1 MRSRFGAHVLPA
13 VLAVLLGLSLL
24 LAGCGSSPGGTPAAP
39 TPFPTAAAGAGAPAF
54 TLTSPAFAASQAIP
68 RDFSC
73 DGAGGSPALAWS
85 APPPGTASLALI
97 MEDPDTAAG
106 TFTHWVLYDL
116 PAGTRS
122 LRATVP
128 PGASGP
134 AGSFQGPNSSG
145 RAGYSPPC
153 PPSGTHRYFFH
164 LYALDAAPAVSST
177 ADEAAL
183 LLVLPGHVLAQADL
197 LGTYGR

>member
-1 MRSRFGAHVLPA
+1 MRARSRAHALLALPA
-13 VLAVLLGLSLL
+13 ALALSLL
-24 LAGCGSSPGGTPAAP
+24 LAGCGPSAGGTPGAP
-39 TPFPTAAAGAGAPAF
+39 TAFPTAAAGAGAPAF
-54 TLTSPAFAASQAIP
+54 TLSSPAFAAGQAIP
-68 RDFSC
+68 RDYTC
-73 DGAGGSPALAWS
+73 DGAGGSPPLAWS

-97 MEDPDTAAG
+97 VEDPDTGAG

-116 PAGTRS
+116 AAGTRS
-122 LRATVP
+122 MPACVP

-134 AGSFQGPNSSG
+134 AGSFQGPNSGG

-164 LYALDAAPAVSST
+164 LYALDAAPAIAST
-177 ADEAAL
+177 ADKAAL